1 MYTRV
6 SLEIEIK
13 IKLTHYCF
21 QKKKKNEEE
30 KKSVES
36 FAKVFDQND

>member
-21 QKKKKNEEE
+21 QKKKNEEE

-36 FAKVFDQND
+36 LAKVFDQND